1 MNCFSGRLFIVLI
14 LLLSQTSLA
23 KVFLNTTDASDKSD
37 ELIKQRNIDLP
48 AKYKQIILQ
57 QNALDSADKVNKIE
71 DTVEVKQVILSEPF
85 VKQPGQFSLYLGHS
99 KELITYNLGVLEA
112 IEEHHFPIKSI
123 GGSGWGSVIATLWA
137 AGYSSKE
144 ISNLEL
150 WNEQEAEL
158 DSSSMKTLGVHQSWQ
173 LTLDQ
178 ENPEFTPYK
187 LQLKV
192 ANPTQYKLSQ
202 LFAKLEEDI
211 KLGYDSLRVPLFI
224 IVSDLE
230 SFKVKLLD
238 QNNLLQNL
246 STSLTS
252 VSDSIMVGAKYVS
265 PTWFESQAP
274 AMISQQF
281 QAKVIQ
287 TEFVPQDAETLTTQY
302 QLISQGLNP
311 DSLKTNLKLRSF
323 EATTESTPYERGYID
338 FANRLSSIYRM
349 APDLM
354 TKWVEH
360 DQLFQENII
369 FKGLDLSDIPAS
381 HHSHIQSFFPLLKE
395 DRSDFK
401 TINQA
406 ILQLLQTR
414 IYKDLKAL
422 YVYDSVQRA
431 YRLKLTGD
439 IVTKSDFGLGFYGN
453 HQVGM
458 GLAGYFQQTW
468 VSQFY
473 VQLHTQGVFT
483 QSLQSIAAQ
492 LRTHLGTQG
501 EWQLQADISAED
513 WDFTDMGQN
522 SSNVD
527 ILKTRQLVSEF
538 IVNHPRS
545 SEVTL
550 FGGFNFSNQSFM
562 NENTINLKSS
572 NPFQTS
578 SFLLYNGLE
587 IITGI
592 EWGSLNLAIR
602 SGTRAVAQISEAT
615 KPLLIQ
621 PHLTIEHP
629 FSIEKLQITPKLQG
643 FTSNQYQSLLRQE
656 WEFRPSFIGFGGR
669 VLDPISDSLMRARID
684 VGELSQLFWD
694 TRYYADQYIALEF
707 PIKYQWRDFSVN
719 ATPLMV
725 LLYDQPGFSPT
736 REWYALES
744 FLQYEYSHNFMQL
757 GVEQSHYRK
766 WRDGE
771 SEPKWLARIG
781 LRGF

>member
-1 MNCFSGRLFIVLI
+1 MNYISHRLFFMLI
-14 LLLSQTSLA
+14 LLLSQVSLA

-37 ELIKQRNIDLP
+37 ELIKKRNIDLP

-57 QNALDSADKVNKIE
+57 QNAQDSIEKSSLDIDS
-71 DTVEVKQVILSEPF
+71 VEAEPPKPNDSY

-99 KELITYNLGVLEA
+99 KALIPYNLGVLEA
-112 IEEHHFPIKSI
+112 VEEHHFPIKSI

-150 WNEQEAEL
+150 WNEQEADL
-158 DSSSMKTLGVHQSWQ
+158 DSSQMKLLGVHQSWQ

-178 ENPEFTPYK
+178 EDPQFNPYK

-192 ANPTQYKLSQ
+192 SNPIEYKLSQ
-202 LFAKLEEDI
+202 LFSKLEEDI

-224 IVSDLE
+224 IVSDVE

-246 STSLTS
+246 RTSLTS
-252 VSDSIMVGAKYVS
+252 VSDSIQVDSKFVS
-265 PTWFESQAP
+265 PKWFESQAP
-274 AMISQQF
+274 AVISQQY
-281 QAKVIQ
+281 QSKVIQ
-287 TEFVPQDAETLTTQY
+287 TEFVPQISPATTTQY
-302 QLISQGLNP
+302 QLISRGLNP
-311 DSLKTNLKLRSF
+311 DSIKTNLKLRSF
-323 EATTESTPYERGYID
+323 EATIESTPYERGYID

-381 HHSHIQSFFPLLKE
+381 HHSHVQSFFPLLKE

-401 TINQA
+401 SINQS
-406 ILQLLQTR
+406 IIELLNTR
-414 IYKDLKAL
+414 IYRNLKAQ

-431 YRLKLTGD
+431 YRLKLTGN
-439 IVTKSDFGLGFYGN
+439 IVTKSDLGLGFYGN

-483 QSLQSIAAQ
+483 ESFQSIDAKLQ
-492 LRTHLGTQG
+492 THLGTQG
-501 EWQLQADISAED
+501 EWKLQAKISAED
-513 WDFTDMGQN
+513 WDFTNTVQN
-522 SSNVD
+522 ARNVE
-527 ILKTRQLVSEF
+527 ILKTRQLHSEF
-538 IVNHPRS
+538 IVQHPKDNGM
-545 SEVTL
+545 TL
-550 FGGFNFSNQSFM
+550 FGGFKFSNQSFM
-562 NENTINLKSS
+562 NENTINLKGS

-578 SFLLYNGLE
+578 SFLTYNGLE
-587 IITGI
+587 IITGVD
-592 EWGSLNLAIR
+592 WRSVNLTIH
-602 SGTRAVAQISEAT
+602 SGTRALAQVSEAT

-621 PHLTIEHP
+621 PKLTIEQP
-629 FSIEKLQITPKLQG
+629 FKSGELTFTPKFQA
-643 FTSNQYQSLLRQE
+643 FTSNQYQSLLKKE
-656 WEFRPSFIGFGGR
+656 WQFRPSFIGFGGR
-669 VLDPISDSLMRARID
+669 VLDPVSDSLMRAKID

-694 TRYYADQYIALEF
+694 TRYFADQYIAIELPF
-707 PIKYQWRDFSVN
+707 KYQWSHFSAN
-719 ATPLMV
+719 INPLMV
-725 LLYDQPGFSPT
+725 LLFDEPGFSPS
-736 REWYALES
+736 REWYAIES
-744 FLQYEYSHNFMQL
+744 FIQYESTHNFFQI
-757 GVEQSHYRK
+757 GVEQSQYRK
-766 WRDGE
+766 WRAEETD
-771 SEPKWLARIG
+771 PKWLARIG